1 MAPHLQEWKGFPQD
15 HHSAT
20 MASSG
25 SATGME
31 IRSQVAAKV
40 SFESIV
46 GVNINEAI
54 DLPELI
60 QREVDVEVGG
70 EVV

>member
-1 MAPHLQEWKGFPQD
+1 
-15 HHSAT
+15 

-25 SATGME
+25 SATGTE

-60 QREVDVEVGG
+60 WREVDVEVGG
-70 EVV
+70 KVAGGEAAGGSP